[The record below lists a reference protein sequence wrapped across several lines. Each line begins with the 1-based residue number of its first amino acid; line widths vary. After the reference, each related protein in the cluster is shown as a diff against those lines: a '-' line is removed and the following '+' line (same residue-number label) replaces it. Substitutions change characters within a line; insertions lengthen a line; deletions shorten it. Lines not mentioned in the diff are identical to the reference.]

1 MCVHSHTCPCV
12 HEHTHTP
19 VYWQWEGRLMA
30 ALVSCFV
37 LVTVPS
43 VFVALCMRAPPFM
56 FLRRLDALPLWCGA
70 VEAIAAGLVPGVL
83 A

>member
-1 MCVHSHTCPCV
+1 
-12 HEHTHTP
+12 
-19 VYWQWEGRLMA
+19 MA

-43 VFVALCMRAPPFM
+43 VFAALCVRAPPFM